1 MVLHTSLAAR
11 LKITSRQGIGSH
23 FITLIMENTLT
34 MYAIIGPYIHMRY
47 KKTPEHTKAME
58 SYNTLIPLVL
68 PSLV

>member
-23 FITLIMENTLT
+23 FITLITENTLT

-47 KKTPEHTKAME
+47 KKHQSIQMLWNRITP
-58 SYNTLIPLVL
+58 
-68 PSLV
+68 